1 MSQVAAQ
8 HQCKTV
14 GNVIAHLQRLLPPE
28 YELRW
33 NRPSPA
39 DELAH
44 PNKFQTFKV
53 ICISNKTQLE
63 AHVYPNDF
71 INPNAF
77 EVALNRPGVSRKKV
91 RPKTC
96 TTDLMNLAIVI
107 KKLVPCTGSDKAAVV
122 VRPEK

>member
-1 MSQVAAQ
+1 MSQFAAQ
-8 HQCKTV
+8 HLCKTV

-33 NRPSPA
+33 DRPSPA

-53 ICISNKTQLE
+53 VCISNNNQVDGQ
-63 AHVYPNDF
+63 VYPNDF
-71 INPNAF
+71 INPSAF
-77 EVALNRPGVSRKKV
+77 EVAMNRSGVSPKKV

-96 TTDLMNLAIVI
+96 TTDLMNVAIMI
-107 KKLVPCTGSDKAAVV
+107 KKLVPCTG
-122 VRPEK
+122 